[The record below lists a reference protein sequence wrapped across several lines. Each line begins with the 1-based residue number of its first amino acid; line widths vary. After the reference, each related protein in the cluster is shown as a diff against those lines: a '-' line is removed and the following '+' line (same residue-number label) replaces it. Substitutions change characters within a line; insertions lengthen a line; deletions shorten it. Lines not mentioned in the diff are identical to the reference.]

1 MQVSNN
7 NVIRVSKGRG
17 AAKPQKVTA
26 IGGERRIDLVVG
38 GKVTTSLAKWREEQ
52 TENNNRVEKVEE
64 EEGDCRDQE
73 GPQNEEVEVD
83 GGMVE
88 DLKEEKRREQYRRI
102 QEFKRKKNEEKSIL
116 KKRRLEEV
124 KLGGKVESFDI
135 VKEVYRDQRRMD
147 QGEIGLERR
156 GEASQ
161 LELSLGKHNEKIRA
175 SMGKVE
181 NALVKTGIQEG
192 LQIRTDL
199 EKTTNDKMSNSIK
212 RSQAQDKSTSLSLAA
227 TLAGLEDLLAEDT
240 NYVDSLPDSREEI
253 FKRVFKDSARLPEA
267 VRPTTPAQ
275 TCTSNRAT
283 DLLQAAMSETFT
295 SVDDMADAGVAS
307 VKQEKLASPNRKTS
321 LCNRG
326 NDYSIKQEIMDGVD
340 HNIKKEPL
348 DPIMTSSNDLASFFS
363 DFGVAV
369 VKTEPVAPPEELEDD
384 GEVLFLS
391 SNCHESG
398 VEMVTKCSICLL
410 TFQDAQALSKHAG
423 QHSTVAP
430 LASSLKSRV
439 TASHLP
445 TLSLTRVPLPA
456 SFKRKMQ
463 YALDEGQAPKVAKVE
478 KASSTSLNLIS
489 GVSGIQ
495 EPKHNRSS
503 DNKNVRDI
511 SEGVS
516 QKKAESNQATVLSK
530 GDGKTLSSQLRG
542 EHSNMTTL
550 QALDSLLGGGPAS
563 EPEVTCPV
571 CGKQGYAS

>member
-1 MQVSNN
+1 
-7 NVIRVSKGRG
+7 
-17 AAKPQKVTA
+17 
-26 IGGERRIDLVVG
+26 
-38 GKVTTSLAKWREEQ
+38 
-52 TENNNRVEKVEE
+52 
-64 EEGDCRDQE
+64 
-73 GPQNEEVEVD
+73 
-83 GGMVE
+83 
-88 DLKEEKRREQYRRI
+88 
-102 QEFKRKKNEEKSIL
+102 
-116 KKRRLEEV
+116 
-124 KLGGKVESFDI
+124 
-135 VKEVYRDQRRMD
+135 
-147 QGEIGLERR
+147 
-156 GEASQ
+156 
-161 LELSLGKHNEKIRA
+161 
-175 SMGKVE
+175 
-181 NALVKTGIQEG
+181 
-192 LQIRTDL
+192 
-199 EKTTNDKMSNSIK
+199 
-212 RSQAQDKSTSLSLAA
+212 
-227 TLAGLEDLLAEDT
+227 
-240 NYVDSLPDSREEI
+240 
-253 FKRVFKDSARLPEA
+253 
-267 VRPTTPAQ
+267 
-275 TCTSNRAT
+275 
-283 DLLQAAMSETFT
+283 
-295 SVDDMADAGVAS
+295 MADAGVAS

-340 HNIKKEPL
+340 RNIKKEPL

-398 VEMVTKCSICLL
+398 VEMVTKCSICFL
-410 TFQDAQALSKHAG
+410 TFQDAQAIAKHAG

-571 CGKQGYAS
+571 CGKQGFPSLPALRRHLAYHPHNQCQGKANICYICDEKYPLMDPAFDPHITSHLKDLRAASSSQCPACFLNLPNNQLLETHVRSVHKVDHSFPCPNPQCDEVFERRRPLQVHLRSRHPGC